1 MDDELMRSEKY
12 SIKDDINTN
21 LKEFAL
27 YTVYNRAIPS
37 AIDGFK
43 TTQRK
48 ILYAMLQY
56 PNPTKNKV
64 KLADLG
70 SISRF
75 NYHHAESAAQQTA
88 VGMAQSWANN
98 APIFDGHGNFGSRK
112 VQAAA
117 APRYIFA
124 TLSKNYEKYFTDS
137 AVCPQSDDPDNPEPR
152 HYLPIIPW
160 VLVNGVSGVATG
172 FATKILPRDPDT
184 LVSTVKKIIKNRKY
198 DSGIIPP
205 KFPDFKGT
213 VDHVEGLTWKIR
225 GIVSEE
231 GSFGYKI
238 TEVPYGEDRAGYVS
252 ILNDLCDKNII
263 QDYDDNCSDKGFEF
277 FVKVSKAQK
286 EEIKAKDPI
295 KVFKLERQVTEN
307 LTMIGHDGKI
317 KIFDDID
324 SVIKYFVEYRVTKVA
339 EGIALDISKLEHRL
353 KVAEDKM
360 KFIKACI
367 DGKVKFG
374 SVKKQELLDFIE
386 KNITSEEYGRD
397 FVNIPIYNLTEDMV
411 SALELSVDT
420 MVFELS
426 KLREEP
432 PEHRYLEMLKS
443 TQKS

>member
-1 MDDELMRSEKY
+1 MDDGMIKEEY
-12 SIKDDINTN
+12 SIQEDINTN
-21 LKEFAL
+21 LREFAL

-43 TTQRK
+43 PTQRK

-70 SISRF
+70 SISRY

-88 VGMAQSWANN
+88 VGMSQMWANN

-112 VQAAA
+112 VQDAA
-117 APRYIFA
+117 APRYIFS

-137 AVCPQSDDPDNPEPR
+137 AVCPVSPDPENPEPMF
-152 HYLPIIPW
+152 YLPTIPW
-160 VLVNGVSGVATG
+160 VLVNGVAGVATG
-172 FATKILPRDPDT
+172 FATKILPRDPDN
-184 LVSTVKKIIKNRKY
+184 LVSLVKKVIKNRKY
-198 DSGIIPP
+198 SCGIVPP
-205 KFPDFKGT
+205 KFPDFKGS

-225 GIVSEE
+225 GIIAEE
-231 GSFGYKI
+231 GSFGYRI

-263 QDYDDNCSDKGFEF
+263 SDYDDNCSDKGFEF
-277 FVKVSKAQK
+277 FVKVSRAQK

-324 SVIKYFVEYRVTKVA
+324 SVIKYFVEYRITKVA
-339 EGIALDISKLEHRL
+339 EGIDLDIKTLDQ
-353 KVAEDKM
+353 KIVVADDKI
-360 KFIKACI
+360 KFIKDCI
-367 DGKVKFG
+367 TGKISFG
-374 SVKKQELLDFIE
+374 KLKKADLLDYIA
-386 KNITSEEYGRD
+386 KNITIEDHGKE
-397 FVNIPIYNLTEDMV
+397 FVNIPIYNLTGDVVE
-411 SALELSVDT
+411 SLENGIESMHFD
-420 MVFELS
+420 LS
-426 KLREEP
+426 KLKDET
-432 PEHRYLEMLKS
+432 PEGRYIEMLKG
-443 TQKS
+443 